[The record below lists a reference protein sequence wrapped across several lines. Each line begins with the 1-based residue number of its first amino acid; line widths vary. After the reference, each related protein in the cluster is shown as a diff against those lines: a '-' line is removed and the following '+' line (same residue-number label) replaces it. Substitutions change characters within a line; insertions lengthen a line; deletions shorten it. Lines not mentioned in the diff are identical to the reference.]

1 MTERA
6 ADQSATPTDIAT
18 LYSRATV
25 QGIKYWDFSASRK
38 QVRGQFC
45 DPMARE
51 RAERMQPQVVRE
63 QAIATAPQVVQ
74 EPADLPEPQM
84 MREQAIPA
92 APQVVPEP
100 ADPPEPQMVRE
111 QAIAAEPQVVSE
123 PADPPEPQMVREQ
136 AIAAEPQ
143 VVSEP
148 ADLSGPQEAG
158 EQSEPGEAQ
167 IQPDRAEPAEPQEA
181 FPQSQLEDA
190 VLVPQFE
197 PGVASEEVLMLE
209 PEPPSEIREMT
220 PSEAAQPQTSAG
232 PILQAGS
239 KLRREESGPG
249 PLVQWPAPRPQP
261 SDEASSRWYAL
272 QSVFDPP
279 EEAVE
284 APSTSL
290 EQRPPMVL
298 VFSLA
303 GGVGKTCLVATL
315 GRALSALG
323 ERVLLADTA
332 AYGLLPFYFGSR
344 EFKPEG
350 GSKRS
355 VRTFSP
361 PSSESAAPVHVLN
374 LEADRYSG
382 EGGKHDPLLGKLV
395 HDGRGVNRILVDVA
409 TASRDV
415 TSRLLFL
422 NPTVVVP
429 VLPDMSSVAS
439 LGSLEAFLAGADRGD
454 SEPHYLLNQF
464 DASLPLHL
472 DVREIL
478 REQLGDRLLPFVLR
492 RSAAVSEALA
502 EGMTVIDYAPG
513 SAAAKDY
520 WDLAG
525 WLRSL
530 DVPAAIG
537 FGGLRWSE
545 R

>member
-6 ADQSATPTDIAT
+6 AEQSATPVDIAT
-18 LYSRATV
+18 LYSLATV

-51 RAERMQPQVVRE
+51 RAERTPPQVVRE
-63 QAIATAPQVVQ
+63 PAIPAEPQAVPQPAIPAEPQV
-74 EPADLPEPQM
+74 A
-84 MREQAIPA
+84 REQAI
-92 APQVVPEP
+92 Q
-100 ADPPEPQMVRE
+100 
-111 QAIAAEPQVVSE
+111 AEPQV
-123 PADPPEPQMVREQ
+123 APQ
-136 AIAAEPQ
+136 
-143 VVSEP
+143 P
-148 ADLSGPQEAG
+148 ADLSGPQAAREP
-158 EQSEPGEAQ
+158 SEPAEPQ
-167 IQPDRAEPAEPQEA
+167 IVQDTAEPAEPQEA
-181 FPQSQLEDA
+181 LPQSQLEDD
-190 VLVPQFE
+190 VLVPQHDLDS
-197 PGVASEEVLMLE
+197 PGEEVLMLE
-209 PEPPSEIREMT
+209 PDPLSEVREMP
-220 PSEAAQPQTSAG
+220 PSEAAEPPTPAG
-232 PILQAGS
+232 PMLQAGS
-239 KLRREESGPG
+239 KVRREESGPG

-261 SDEASSRWYAL
+261 GNEAASRWYAL
-272 QSVFDPP
+272 QSVFDPA
-279 EEAVE
+279 EESVE
-284 APSTSL
+284 ALPTSL

-332 AYGLLPFYFGSR
+332 AYGLLPFYFGSH
-344 EFKPEG
+344 EFKPESG
-350 GSKRS
+350 AKRS

-374 LEADRYSG
+374 LEAGRYSG
-382 EGGKHDPLLGKLV
+382 EGGEHDPLLGKLV

-415 TSRLLFL
+415 TTRLLFL

-429 VLPDMSSVAS
+429 ILPDMSSVAS
-439 LGSLEAFLAGADRGD
+439 LGSLEAFLAGADGGD

-513 SAAAKDY
+513 SVAAKDY

-530 DVPAAIG
+530 DLPAAVG